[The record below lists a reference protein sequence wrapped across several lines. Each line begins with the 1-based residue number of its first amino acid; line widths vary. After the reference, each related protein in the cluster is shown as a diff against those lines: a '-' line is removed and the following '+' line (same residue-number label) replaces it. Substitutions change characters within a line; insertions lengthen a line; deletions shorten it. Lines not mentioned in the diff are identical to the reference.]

1 MAQAGQALDFDAT
14 LRQARAADAA
24 HLEAVHAISDAASL
38 RLQMLKDELA
48 GIVAAAPEAREAFEL
63 ALAPGDTPRLWIDL
77 ITSVVMEPDPKTY
90 RLMRDGHGVF
100 ETADRAE
107 MVQQVKLAMAHGIIA
122 RTRRAAGL
130 GLRNGIGA
138 GYPAVALIAAGLGG
152 FALGALALAV
162 SGIYLKMFNF
172 L

>member
-1 MAQAGQALDFDAT
+1 MAQAGLALDFDST

-48 GIVAAAPEAREAFEL
+48 GIVAAAPQAREAFEL

-90 RLMRDGHGVF
+90 RLLRDGHGVF

-122 RTRRAAGL
+122 RKRRAAVRGL
-130 GLRNGIGA
+130 TDGA
-138 GYPAVALIAAGLGG
+138 SERYSAVALAVAGVGG
-152 FALGALALAV
+152 FALGALALA
-162 SGIYLKMFNF
+162 SAAIYLKMFIF
-172 L
+172 